1 MSSEDQQHHFTMQF
15 ERSEL
20 QVPEAALLRPQAAP
34 LSSLEGL
41 EARRNFK
48 GGSSTGQH
56 GLEYA
61 RAQQTSAPE
70 RQSGS
75 FGSVEIDD
83 GIESER
89 ESHTSNLE
97 APFPNLHSA
106 WVMIEGN
113 YEYMYR
119 HLVTGEIFRHPWKRP
134 EKPGPSSDD
143 ILKGWDANLR
153 SENEEV
159 WEYVHRKTR
168 TVIDVPPRSLPE
180 AVIKQFD
187 IAASY
192 GDVPKHCQGQLHDG
206 CLKYKISNPSKSCP
220 RKWRTTKHPK
230 IIEEDMQKYLAH
242 IQADCTK
249 PAEATLLAKGGQR
262 LEVDLKDINLNQ
274 MSGILFITDIDKA
287 LINRLIVDSPDALHM
302 SIFIAFYFLLRTVH
316 KDETTKELVQEVQ
329 GLYWMS
335 VRGDDDGEMWPG
347 PQYDIMCDHQRTTL
361 YFGSAQYPSSRPTQG
376 DETDVTRL
384 SIMEV
389 TRDLSEYASRRFETT
404 QSRSHTCNSSG
415 THG

>member
-1 MSSEDQQHHFTMQF
+1 MATQLLGDDGGLEYTSTTSSNFLIQSQEAISRDDSSRPQSRAADVQATDLPEISEELSESQKHPVRMRSSSGSSSSASEPEETTLPGSSNVSQHSNPDVDAIGSSDHSTMSSEDQQHHFTMQF

-168 TVIDVPPRSLPE
+168 TVIDVPL
-180 AVIKQFD
+180 
-187 IAASY
+187 
-192 GDVPKHCQGQLHDG
+192 GL
-206 CLKYKISNPSKSCP
+206 CL
-220 RKWRTTKHPK
+220 
-230 IIEEDMQKYLAH
+230 
-242 IQADCTK
+242 
-249 PAEATLLAKGGQR
+249 
-262 LEVDLKDINLNQ
+262 
-274 MSGILFITDIDKA
+274 
-287 LINRLIVDSPDALHM
+287 
-302 SIFIAFYFLLRTVH
+302 
-316 KDETTKELVQEVQ
+316 
-329 GLYWMS
+329 
-335 VRGDDDGEMWPG
+335 
-347 PQYDIMCDHQRTTL
+347 
-361 YFGSAQYPSSRPTQG
+361 
-376 DETDVTRL
+376 RL
-384 SIMEV
+384 S
-389 TRDLSEYASRRFETT
+389 
-404 QSRSHTCNSSG
+404 
-415 THG
+415 